1 MKIST
6 KSKILRV
13 EDIYDGT
20 DSTGTKRPAPAKQIK
35 ALNDLITILN
45 GNNTVSGSVLKSIKD
60 AIDPMKGTGWTTQ
73 NLVAVQ
79 AALDTLNGIVSLNG
93 SVLTSIKDNA
103 AGGTYDNSESGMTAT
118 EIQDAID
125 ELKTSI
131 DYILASQELDM
142 GIEFTAMPATVTGT
156 RKLSNTGKTF
166 RVNAGSI
173 NTDPYPLTDVRYQ
186 FPYNKIR
193 TAKISATGTV
203 AAYIDEPGFS
213 AATGEVMVWLPKTY
227 YRQVSVYEFEFSA
240 YQRPGYV
247 IHPLFWDYTDEVELD
262 GVWISAFKASL
273 ASGGT
278 KLQSQPAAT
287 LHHSIVMYGASGF
300 RGLANA
306 IGTGWGLGDLALRD
320 YLRMVFLMAA
330 ASWDS
335 QTVVGKGCEAMRYSA
350 DDKVVL
356 ATSTRNDI
364 IVTTTTAALYNVG
377 EYVSLGSSVG
387 ATTRFHSR
395 AITAKK
401 DAGKLDLTATANAD
415 TVTVN
420 GTTYTKVASDPG
432 ATDFV
437 NAAGLV
443 AILDAIEGMDAIA
456 TSEVVALVCDTALTV
471 TFSGANTTY
480 TAYKSVVVGGT
491 AFNAVLNDVLW
502 HCAQV
507 VSETNLIAMGNES
520 GYIGTNGRVPVS
532 FFGIWD
538 LWGNMWEWVDGCFKH
553 DTTLTFDVA
562 SAADTDYITINGT
575 TLTKGAA
582 ADWTD
587 AASLAAAID
596 ALAGVTSTALGTV
609 ATVVADAGKYV
620 VGSRTNV
627 AGTITMTTV
636 GYGFF
641 YTFDTSK
648 YAAIINTVPG
658 TIADYTRHATALP
671 LTDGY
676 LGEMEGMPAVPKTL
690 TGGGSAT
697 GTCDMYYQTT
707 GYRGLIVGGRWN
719 NTASNPG
726 FWFWVVDSAPDAS
739 YVYIGARLLFRP

>member
-6 KSKILRV
+6 KSKVLRV

-45 GNNTVSGSVLKSIKD
+45 GNNTVSGSVLKAIKD

-93 SVLTSIKDNA
+93 SVLKSIKDNA
-103 AGGTYDNSESGMTAT
+103 AGGTYDNSESGMTAIL
-118 EIQDAID
+118 IQDAID

-156 RKLSNTGKTF
+156 RKLSNIGKTF

-173 NTDPYPLTDVRYQ
+173 NTDPYPLTDIRFQ
-186 FPYNKIR
+186 FPYKEIR
-193 TAKISATGTV
+193 TAKV
-203 AAYIDEPGFS
+203 NAAFEVQKWIDEPGFDV
-213 AATGEVMVWLPKTY
+213 AEGEVMVWLPKTY
-227 YRQVSVYEFEFSA
+227 YRQTDVYEFEFSK
-240 YQRPGYV
+240 YQRPGYAV
-247 IHPLFWDYTDEVELD
+247 DPLFFDYATSEERE
-262 GVWISAFKASL
+262 GVWVSAFKASL

-278 KLQSQPAAT
+278 KLQSQSDAAP
-287 LHHSIVMYGASGF
+287 LHSTRLDTASGF
-300 RGLANA
+300 RALSNA
-306 IGTGWGLGDLALRD
+306 IGTGWGLADLALRD
-320 YLRMVFLMAA
+320 YLRKIYLMAA

-335 QTVVGKGCEAMRYSA
+335 QSVVGKGCEAMRYSA

-356 ATSTRNDI
+356 ATATRNDI
-364 IVTTTTAALYNVG
+364 IVSTVTAVLYNVG
-377 EYVSLGSSVG
+377 EYVSLGTSAG
-387 ATTRFHSR
+387 AATRFHSR

-401 DAGKLDLTATANAD
+401 DAGKLDLTATEVGD
-415 TVTVN
+415 KVTVN
-420 GTTYTKVASDPG
+420 SVEYTKVASDPG
-432 ATDFV
+432 AADFV

-443 AILDAIEGMDAIA
+443 AILDAIEGLDAIA
-456 TSEVVALVCDTALTV
+456 ASEVITLVCDSALTV
-471 TFSGANTTY
+471 TFSGENTSY
-480 TAYKSVVVGGT
+480 TAYKSVVVGGD

-507 VSETNLIAMGNES
+507 VSEANLIAMGNES

-553 DTTLTFDVA
+553 DTTLTFDVT
-562 SAADTDYITINGT
+562 SAADTDIVTINGSA
-575 TLTKGAA
+575 LTKGAE

-587 AASLAAAID
+587 AATLASAIE
-596 ALAGVTSTALGTV
+596 ALADVGATANGNVVTVT
-609 ATVVADAGKYV
+609 ADAGKYV

-627 AGTITMTTV
+627 AGAITMATT
-636 GYGFF
+636 GYGLF
-641 YTFDTSK
+641 YTFDPTK
-648 YAAIINTVPG
+648 YAAIINTVPA
-658 TIADYTRHATALP
+658 TIANYTRHATGLP
-671 LTDGY
+671 IANGY
-676 LGEMEGMPAVPKTL
+676 LGEMEGDPAVPKTL
-690 TGGGSAT
+690 TGGSDAT
-697 GTCDMYYQTT
+697 GTCDYFYQTT
-707 GYRGLIVGGRWN
+707 GYRGLLVGGSWD
-719 NTASNPG
+719 TAASRPG
-726 FWFWVVDSAPDAS
+726 LFGWLVSYSPDSAN
-739 YVYIGARLLFRP
+739 VTFGARLLGRP